1 MNLAISSEYEMS
13 VFPEP
18 GQLLLYVDLS
28 EMAQYR
34 SIADG
39 LKQLSSMGYT
49 PQLRYNQWT
58 DSQGSSQ
65 VSLFALLRDIRGV
78 EDEPDESIG
87 QAADALNEAFPEPLV
102 FHCSWQPMRQ
112 ERVAA

>member
-18 GQLLLYVDLS
+18 GQLLLYIDLS
-28 EMAQYR
+28 ELVRYR
-34 SIADG
+34 PIADG
-39 LKQLSSMGYT
+39 LEQLARMGYT

-58 DSQGSSQ
+58 DDQGHPQ
-65 VSLFALLRDIRGV
+65 VSLLALLRDVRGV
-78 EDEPDESIG
+78 GDEPDEAIG

-102 FHCSWQPMRQ
+102 VHCSWRPMTQ